1 MLRYLF
7 CLLTSIATL
16 TGVAAQAPES
26 QLFVFDIR
34 VGDTLISLTNPR
46 YLSGFNPRGYNNH
59 PSWAG
64 RDQLYASIKT
74 PDMTQPDIYRFDLNT
89 RERTRLTQTESG
101 EYSPRRMFNAGRFSA
116 VRQEYAGQDT
126 VLRLWEFPTDLSDNG
141 QPVFTTTNGIG
152 YYEWLNNN
160 QLALFMVQNP
170 NQLVLVS
177 SNGDAPRTLAT
188 NTGRTFTRLTNGNL
202 VYVDKSTSPWQL
214 VEKNL
219 YRMEE
224 APRVIGPMVGG
235 GKTSSYCPMAP
246 TWPAATVNSSA
257 SIRCRGTPGG
267 KWSTWASTACAASV
281 AWPSTA
287 RINWPSWPN
296 TKPYRP

>member
-1 MLRYLF
+1 MFRYFF
-7 CLLTSIATL
+7 CILISIATL
-16 TGVAAQAPES
+16 TGLAAQAPES

-34 VGDTLISLTNPR
+34 VADSLINLTNPR
-46 YLSGFNPRGYNNH
+46 YLSGFNPTGYNNH

-64 RDQLYASIKT
+64 RDQLYASIKM

-89 RERTRLTQTESG
+89 KERSRLTQTESG
-101 EYSPRRMFNAGRFSA
+101 EYSPRRMYNAGRFSA
-116 VRQEYAGQDT
+116 VRQEYVGQDT
-126 VLRLWEFPTDLSDNG
+126 VLRLWEFPADLSDNG

-152 YYEWLNNN
+152 YYEWLNNT

-177 SNGDAPRTLAT
+177 SNGDAPRPIAT

-202 VYVDKSTSPWQL
+202 VYVDKSTLPWQL

-224 APRVIGPMVGG
+224 PPRVLGPMIGG
-235 GKTSSYCPMAP
+235 SEDFVVLSDGSYLTGRDSKLFRLNPLQGDA
-246 TWPAATVNSSA
+246 WREVVDLSFYGLRRISRLAFDGSNQLAL
-257 SIRCRGTPGG
+257 
-267 KWSTWASTACAASV
+267 V
-281 AWPSTA
+281 AE
-287 RINWPSWPN
+287 
-296 TKPYRP
+296 Y

>member
-235 GKTSSYCPMAP
+235 GEDFVVLSDGSYLAGRDSKLFRLDPVQGN
-246 TWPAATVNSSA
+246 TWREVVDLGFYGLRRISRLAFD
-257 SIRCRGTPGG
+257 GTNQL
-267 KWSTWASTACAASV
+267 ALV
-281 AWPSTA
+281 AE
-287 RINWPSWPN
+287 
-296 TKPYRP
+296 Y